1 MKRNNNG
8 SCRGPYFDRTL
19 CVGYKSTAIDFDVLC
34 AVRRAYSL
42 AVTISITAGLSI
54 DTHVATVTSA
64 MHVHYGM
71 FADVDVLHGK

>member
-1 MKRNNNG
+1 
-8 SCRGPYFDRTL
+8 
-19 CVGYKSTAIDFDVLC
+19 VLC